1 MRVIDVDGTQC
12 GVMSIAEALRL
23 SDEKDM
29 DLVEVSPN
37 SSPPVCK
44 IMDYGKF
51 RYLLSKKHH
60 QAKKRVQ
67 HLGQLKEIKMGPG
80 TNIHDLKFKINHIKK
95 FLESGHKVKVSIVFK
110 GRQITH
116 SELGMELLDKITEEI
131 KMYGT
136 VEQEKRLEGRNLVM
150 IFVPKNY
157 K

>member
-1 MRVIDVDGTQC
+1 M
-12 GVMSIAEALRL
+12 
-23 SDEKDM
+23 
-29 DLVEVSPN
+29 
-37 SSPPVCK
+37 
-44 IMDYGKF
+44 
-51 RYLLSKKHH
+51 
-60 QAKKRVQ
+60 
-67 HLGQLKEIKMGPG
+67 GQLKEIKMGPG

-116 SELGMELLDKITEEI
+116 SELGMELLDKISEEI

-136 VEQEKRLEGRNLVM
+136 VEQEKRLEGLNLVM